1 VASDEDIHDSLV
13 AIHSRLGLIDGKAT
27 LTVRANRGPIIAAL
41 RELVT
46 EKPLVGQIY
55 LLLDGKRSQRDIRDD
70 LAQRGVD
77 VHEATVSRHID
88 KAVDHG
94 IAELL
99 EDSRKRGKIYR
110 KDANMEKILGLSK
123 NVRKW
128 LAEQDKIVPEEAKG
142 KRKRKRA
149 GD

>member
-1 VASDEDIHDSLV
+1 MTTDEDIHDSLV

-41 RELVT
+41 KDLVA

-55 LLLDGKRSQRDIRDD
+55 LLLDGKRSQREIRAK
-70 LAQRGVD
+70 LAEHGIN
-77 VHEATVSRHID
+77 VHEATVSRHVE
-88 KAVDHG
+88 KAVEHG

-99 EDSRKRGKIYR
+99 EDSRGRGKLYR
-110 KDANMEKILGLSK
+110 QDRNMEKILGLSR

-128 LAEQDKIVPEEAKG
+128 LAEQGEAVPEEAKTS
-142 KRKRKRA
+142 RRRA
-149 GD
+149 EKK